1 MIERAPD
8 ISAPER
14 YRRRMVLGCLFWLK
28 DESVCRQ
35 YAKLGAVLGK
45 ITPPKMPK
53 GINRGSVYN
62 EKVVTRDGHDLAT
75 WESVFCLCVCRTL
88 VNEGLQH
95 FRTT

>member
-1 MIERAPD
+1 MRVSVGNMQSLELS
-8 ISAPER
+8 SAKS
-14 YRRRMVLGCLFWLK
+14 LL
-28 DESVCRQ
+28 Q
-35 YAKLGAVLGK
+35 KL
-45 ITPPKMPK
+45 PK

-62 EKVVTRDGHDLAT
+62 EKVVTRDGHDLTT